1 MSDNIDDNKKTFT
14 SVVTEEASIE
24 AQSKRDKLMSD
35 KKTIQAGTNVV
46 TENPLDGEQ
55 LLIENLFGGG
65 GKKRTVLPEAAPAP
79 VARKTPESSRA
90 MPVARPPKATPK
102 PSHYKIVSISL
113 YNEDIER
120 LENMVRELKRR
131 GHYKANKSQLIR
143 HALAKLDLNLVPND
157 L

>member
-1 MSDNIDDNKKTFT
+1 
-14 SVVTEEASIE
+14 
-24 AQSKRDKLMSD
+24 MSD
-35 KKTIQAGTNVV
+35 KTSKKIQTQTQVV

-65 GKKRTVLPEAAPAP
+65 GKKRTVVPAAPAAP
-79 VARKTPESSRA
+79 VARKLPESS

>member
-1 MSDNIDDNKKTFT
+1 MSEKNPSKTQT
-14 SVVTEEASIE
+14 QIVT
-24 AQSKRDKLMSD
+24 D
-35 KKTIQAGTNVV
+35 
-46 TENPLDGEQ
+46 NPLDGEQ
-55 LLIENLFGGG
+55 LLIENLFGGAV
-65 GKKRTVLPEAAPAP
+65 KKRQVVPETPVAP
-79 VARKTPESSRA
+79 VARKLPESS
-90 MPVARPPKATPK
+90 MPVSRPPRATPK

-143 HALAKLDLNLVPND
+143 HALARLDLNQVPND

>member
-1 MSDNIDDNKKTFT
+1 MMKDDEKKTTT
-14 SVVTEEASIE
+14 SVLTNHRLDEQERVTTKS
-24 AQSKRDKLMSD
+24 QN
-35 KKTIQAGTNVV
+35 KTVNPMV

-65 GKKRTVLPEAAPAP
+65 GKKRTVVPTTPAVTATP
-79 VARKTPESSRA
+79 VARKLPESSL
-90 MPVARPPKATPK
+90 PVARPPKATPK

-120 LENMVRELKRR
+120 LNNMVRELKRR

-143 HALAKLDLNLVPND
+143 YALARLDLDEIPRDV
-157 L
+157 

>member
-1 MSDNIDDNKKTFT
+1 MSDRNDEIKKALT
-14 SVVTEEASIE
+14 SVLTEN
-24 AQSKRDKLMSD
+24 SKRDDELQRGKPMRD
-35 KKTIQAGTNVV
+35 KKANKMTTAVV

-65 GKKRTVLPEAAPAP
+65 GQKRTVVPAAPAAP
-79 VARKTPESSRA
+79 VARKLPESSL
-90 MPVARPPKATPK
+90 PVARPPKATPK

-143 HALAKLDLNLVPND
+143 QALAKLDLNQVSND

>member
-1 MSDNIDDNKKTFT
+1 MMKDD
-14 SVVTEEASIE
+14 E
-24 AQSKRDKLMSD
+24 
-35 KKTIQAGTNVV
+35 KKTITSVLTNNRLEEQERITTKSQNKTVNPMV

-65 GKKRTVLPEAAPAP
+65 GKKRTVVQTAPAVPSAP
-79 VARKTPESSRA
+79 VARKLPESSL
-90 MPVARPPKATPK
+90 PVARPPKATPK

>member
-1 MSDNIDDNKKTFT
+1 MSDNEKKTITSVMTGNRSKSEELMTTKSMNKTTT
-14 SVVTEEASIE
+14 SVVT
-24 AQSKRDKLMSD
+24 D
-35 KKTIQAGTNVV
+35 
-46 TENPLDGEQ
+46 NPLDGEQ

-65 GKKRTVLPEAAPAP
+65 GKKRMVVPIAPSAP
-79 VARKTPESSRA
+79 VARKLPESS

-113 YNEDIER
+113 YNEDIDR